1 MAASDLHRVGKAE
14 SLFAANLKSFFDSI
28 GHEPTYAVQ

>member
-28 GHEPTYAVQ
+28 GQ